1 MSDEPDDQGQSSTK
15 LLLRCIFGPDLEI
28 LTSVGGDLEGHG
40 QSPHKTIGILTKAFY
55 ISGRNLVIPA

>member
-1 MSDEPDDQGQSSTK
+1 MNLTS
-15 LLLRCIFGPDLEI
+15 IFGPDLEI

-55 ISGRNLVIPA
+55 ISGPTLVIPA